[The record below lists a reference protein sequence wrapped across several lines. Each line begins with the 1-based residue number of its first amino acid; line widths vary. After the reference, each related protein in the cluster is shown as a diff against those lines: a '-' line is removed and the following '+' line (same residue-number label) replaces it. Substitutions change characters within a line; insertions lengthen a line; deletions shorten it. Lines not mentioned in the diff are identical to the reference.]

1 MTGKVH
7 KATGIIFGVAGVVI
21 LSYLGDENLA
31 ITYNETLSTEIFNDV
46 KLGDVLKNGLIIL
59 ASWFGSI
66 LPDIDHPTS
75 TISKKFTLLSIPYR
89 ILQFIFGKFKS
100 TKHFVGHR
108 GITHSLF
115 FLFIPIIIGLFF
127 VTNEWIVV
135 GLFGLSV
142 GILSHLVMDMLN
154 PTGVPLL
161 LPLSK
166 HKFRLLPKKLCI
178 KTK

>member
-7 KATGIIFGVAGVVI
+7 KAAGIVFGVASIVVV
-21 LSYLGDENLA
+21 SYFGDEHLA
-31 ITYNETLSTEIFNDV
+31 ITYNETLSTEIIEGIKF
-46 KLGDVLKNGLIIL
+46 GDVVKNTIIVL

-108 GITHSLF
+108 GITHSLL
-115 FLFIPIIIGLFF
+115 FLSIPIIIGLFF

-142 GILSHLVMDMLN
+142 GILSHLVMDMFN

>member
-1 MTGKVH
+1 M
-7 KATGIIFGVAGVVI
+7 
-21 LSYLGDENLA
+21 
-31 ITYNETLSTEIFNDV
+31 
-46 KLGDVLKNGLIIL
+46 
-59 ASWFGSI
+59 
-66 LPDIDHPTS
+66 
-75 TISKKFTLLSIPYR
+75 
-89 ILQFIFGKFKS
+89 
-100 TKHFVGHR
+100 
-108 GITHSLF
+108 
-115 FLFIPIIIGLFF
+115 
-127 VTNEWIVV
+127 TNEWIVV